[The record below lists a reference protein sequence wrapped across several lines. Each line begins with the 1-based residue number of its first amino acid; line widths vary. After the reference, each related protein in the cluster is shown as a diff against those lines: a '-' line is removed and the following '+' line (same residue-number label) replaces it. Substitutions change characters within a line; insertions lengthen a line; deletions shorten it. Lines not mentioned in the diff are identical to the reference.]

1 MQYPYQDAALT
12 IRERVTDLLS
22 RMSTQE
28 KIGQVN
34 QHLYG
39 WETFEDSQSLTFT
52 EKFKAHVE
60 WGGGVG
66 ALYGLFRA
74 DPWSKVNF
82 ENGVRAQDSWRVA
95 NKVQE
100 YVMAHSRWGG
110 SSINC

>member
-1 MQYPYQDAALT
+1 M
-12 IRERVTDLLS
+12 
-22 RMSTQE
+22 
-28 KIGQVN
+28 N

-100 YVMAHSRWGG
+100 YVMAHSRWG
-110 SSINC
+110 IPA